1 MRQIDSI
8 YTEEIQMITY
18 EYKYENSITNDFAKE
33 NLCNHFWTMKTCVR
47 VSAYSKSEFIGAF

>member
-1 MRQIDSI
+1 
-8 YTEEIQMITY
+8 MITY